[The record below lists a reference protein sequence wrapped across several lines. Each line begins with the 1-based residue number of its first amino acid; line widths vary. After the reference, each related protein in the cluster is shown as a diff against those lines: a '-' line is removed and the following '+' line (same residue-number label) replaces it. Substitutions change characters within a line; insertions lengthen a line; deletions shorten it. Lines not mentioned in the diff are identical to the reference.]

1 MLAIIAGQPAGPN
14 LLIFLGSPWVPR
26 VGDIFVIFSKSIRN
40 STGHAGVFSKCYI
53 NMKNKTI

>member
-26 VGDIFVIFSKSIRN
+26 VGDIFVIFPSLLKIPRATPGSSASVI
-40 STGHAGVFSKCYI
+40 
-53 NMKNKTI
+53 